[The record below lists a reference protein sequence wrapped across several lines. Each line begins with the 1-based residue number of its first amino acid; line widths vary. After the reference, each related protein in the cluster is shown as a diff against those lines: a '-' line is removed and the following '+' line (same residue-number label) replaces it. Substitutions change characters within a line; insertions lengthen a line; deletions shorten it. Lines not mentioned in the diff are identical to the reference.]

1 MNRFSAPYE
10 LETWYN
16 SNIHAMTR
24 VMDRASDLIEST
36 LQENQIQF
44 LPLIKRI
51 KTLESAKEKIKAKR
65 KDDAYEITDLIGIR
79 VVVLLD
85 HEIDKAAIAV
95 RTVFDIDE
103 QNCIDKRKA
112 ARIDS
117 LGYRSLH
124 LVASLG
130 KRRASLPEYKSLCD
144 YKFEIQIRTALQ
156 HTWAEIEHKRNYKGK
171 FALPTE
177 LQRRLMVLSGTLEL
191 IDSEFSNIA
200 QEAES
205 YNLRIKA
212 ADSSLEND
220 TLSFISVINII
231 RSVVISTH
239 PDTEIYLNENGFD
252 DIVDELRRFGI
263 ENNAELREFLQTKK
277 ARQITNHV
285 IEDEKLHA
293 VGFLRDVMI
302 CEDVEK
308 YFKNSFRESFGFIEV
323 KDMDYLNKIS
333 GNPHLGRIIQSH
345 GVDIIEIN

>member
-117 LGYRSLH
+117 LGYRSLQLGSVDVHRSRMTVATIAMNAEKLLSVLQH
-124 LVASLG
+124 LVAIPLYSFNFP
-130 KRRASLPEYKSLCD
+130 K
-144 YKFEIQIRTALQ
+144 KFSIRC
-156 HTWAEIEHKRNYKGK
+156 R
-171 FALPTE
+171 
-177 LQRRLMVLSGTLEL
+177 
-191 IDSEFSNIA
+191 
-200 QEAES
+200 
-205 YNLRIKA
+205 
-212 ADSSLEND
+212 
-220 TLSFISVINII
+220 
-231 RSVVISTH
+231 
-239 PDTEIYLNENGFD
+239 
-252 DIVDELRRFGI
+252 
-263 ENNAELREFLQTKK
+263 
-277 ARQITNHV
+277 
-285 IEDEKLHA
+285 
-293 VGFLRDVMI
+293 
-302 CEDVEK
+302 
-308 YFKNSFRESFGFIEV
+308 
-323 KDMDYLNKIS
+323 
-333 GNPHLGRIIQSH
+333 HL
-345 GVDIIEIN
+345 